1 VNRLIELALTN
12 KRTTLAALVLI
23 LIVGLITFRDI
34 PKESDPDVKIPIIY
48 VALTL
53 DGISPE
59 DAERLL
65 VRPFETQLRSIE
77 GIKEMRSSAYEGG
90 ANVVM
95 EFEAG
100 FNSTKAMADVRRKT
114 DLAKP
119 DLPPTAKEPIIN
131 EVAISEFPVLVVTL
145 SGSAPERTLIKLARD
160 LKERIEANPAVL
172 RAEVAGNR
180 DETVE
185 VVIDPM
191 RMESYGL
198 DAVQIISALTRS
210 NRLVPA
216 GSLDVGHGRF
226 AIKVPGVFENLP
238 DIMNM
243 PVKVKGD
250 AVVRIADL
258 AEVRRGFKDRESVAR
273 MNGQPAVAIE
283 VSKRVGQNI
292 IHTIAG
298 VKEIVEAERK
308 RWPEAVTVT
317 YSNDQSTNIKVMLA
331 DLTNVAVSGVILV
344 MVVVVGVLGIR
355 SGLLVGVAI
364 PGSFLLGI
372 LVLAVLGYTVN
383 VVVLFGLILAVG
395 MLVDDAIVLN
405 EYADKLMAEGYARE
419 EAYLAAAKRMAPPII
434 GSTLTKIV
442 VFMPLLF
449 WPGVVGQ
456 FMKYLP
462 VTVIALLAASLVM
475 ALLFIPALA
484 SVVGRRTAAAGG
496 GHHHDVDTHFKVED
510 LKGTT
515 GFYVRVLSKALD
527 HPGKVLLLAIALLVG
542 VQMLYAAKGRG
553 VEFFP
558 KIEAERSRVLV
569 HARGNLSIQE
579 KLALAIEVE
588 DRILPIGEFRSVY
601 TQVGARS
608 QGGQEVA
615 EDVVAVITLEYKD
628 WGTRRSAKE
637 ITDEVVKRTGDL
649 AGIWVEPAD
658 ERKGP
663 GAGKPIQIEFS
674 SREPELLPAEVAK
687 VKAHLETMTGLA
699 NVEDSRPVPGIEWR
713 VAVDRAQASKF
724 GVDTS
729 LVGSYIQ
736 LVTRGL
742 KLTDYRPNDADK
754 QVDIV
759 VRYPESDRSVG
770 QLDDIRIQTEAGLVP
785 MGNFVSRTAAPLT
798 TKVSRIDGR
807 RVMHVKS
814 DIVPGVLADDKV
826 REIRAWMDS
835 ANINPAVTVRFKGE
849 DKEQKAAASFLS
861 RAFLAALFLIAVILL
876 AQFNS
881 FYSTLL
887 ILSAVIMSTIGV
899 FLGLLATGQAFG
911 IVMGG
916 IGVIALAGII
926 VNNNIILIDTYDRLK
941 EKVPTVR
948 EALIRT
954 GAQRLR
960 PVVLTAMTAVLGL
973 LPLMFQLNI
982 DIPARHISIGA
993 PSTQWWT
1000 QIATAIVFGL
1010 TFATVLTLIV
1020 TPAALM
1026 WKANL
1031 GAWMRR
1037 LRSKGRIAAV
1047 PVEAPKLKAAE

>member
-1 VNRLIELALTN
+1 
-12 KRTTLAALVLI
+12 
-23 LIVGLITFRDI
+23 
-34 PKESDPDVKIPIIY
+34 
-48 VALTL
+48 
-53 DGISPE
+53 
-59 DAERLL
+59 
-65 VRPFETQLRSIE
+65 
-77 GIKEMRSSAYEGG
+77 
-90 ANVVM
+90 
-95 EFEAG
+95 
-100 FNSTKAMADVRRKT
+100 
-114 DLAKP
+114 
-119 DLPPTAKEPIIN
+119 
-131 EVAISEFPVLVVTL
+131 
-145 SGSAPERTLIKLARD
+145 
-160 LKERIEANPAVL
+160 
-172 RAEVAGNR
+172 
-180 DETVE
+180 
-185 VVIDPM
+185 
-191 RMESYGL
+191 
-198 DAVQIISALTRS
+198 
-210 NRLVPA
+210 
-216 GSLDVGHGRF
+216 
-226 AIKVPGVFENLP
+226 
-238 DIMNM
+238 
-243 PVKVKGD
+243 
-250 AVVRIADL
+250 
-258 AEVRRGFKDRESVAR
+258 
-273 MNGQPAVAIE
+273 
-283 VSKRVGQNI
+283 
-292 IHTIAG
+292 
-298 VKEIVEAERK
+298 
-308 RWPEAVTVT
+308 
-317 YSNDQSTNIKVMLA
+317 
-331 DLTNVAVSGVILV
+331 
-344 MVVVVGVLGIR
+344 
-355 SGLLVGVAI
+355 
-364 PGSFLLGI
+364 
-372 LVLAVLGYTVN
+372 
-383 VVVLFGLILAVG
+383 
-395 MLVDDAIVLN
+395 
-405 EYADKLMAEGYARE
+405 
-419 EAYLAAAKRMAPPII
+419 
-434 GSTLTKIV
+434 
-442 VFMPLLF
+442 LF

-484 SVVGRRTAAAGG
+484 SVVGRRTATAGG
-496 GHHHDVDTHFKVED
+496 GHHHDVDTHFKIED
-510 LKGTT
+510 LKGAT
-515 GFYVRVLSKALD
+515 GLYVQLLSKALD

-588 DRILPIGEFRSVY
+588 NRILPIGEFRSVY

-608 QGGQEVA
+608 QGGQEIA

-637 ITDEVVKRTGDL
+637 ITEEVVKRTADL
-649 AGIWVEPAD
+649 AGIWIEPAD

-699 NVEDSRPVPGIEWR
+699 NVEDSRPIPGIEWR

-814 DIVPGVLADDKV
+814 DIAPGVLADDKV
-826 REIRAWMDS
+826 REIRAWIEK
-835 ANINPAVTVRFKGE
+835 AGINPAVTVRFKGE

-941 EKVPTVR
+941 DKVPTVR

-973 LPLMFQLNI
+973 LPLMFQVNL
-982 DIPARHISIGA
+982 DIPARHVSVGA

-1031 GAWMRR
+1031 GTWSRR
-1037 LRSKGRIAAV
+1037 LRNRGRVSAM
-1047 PVEAPKLKAAE
+1047 PVESPKLKAAE

>member
-1 VNRLIELALTN
+1 MNRLIELALHN
-12 KRTTLAALVLI
+12 KRTTLAALLLI
-23 LIVGLITFRDI
+23 LIAGLITFRDI

-119 DLPPTAKEPIIN
+119 DLPATAKEPIIN

-185 VVIDPM
+185 IVIDPM

-198 DAVQIISALTRS
+198 DALQIISAITRS

-238 DIMNM
+238 DILNM

-250 AVVRIADL
+250 AVVRISDV

-292 IHTIAG
+292 IHTIEG
-298 VKEIVEAERK
+298 VKEIVEAERT

-372 LVLAVLGYTVN
+372 LVLALLGYTVN
-383 VVVLFGLILAVG
+383 IVVLFGLILAVG

-405 EYADKLMAEGYARE
+405 EYADKLMAEGFPRE
-419 EAYLAAAKRMAPPII
+419 QAYLAAAKRMAPPII

-442 VFMPLLF
+442 VFLPLLF

-484 SVVGRRTAAAGG
+484 SVVGRKTAAAGG
-496 GHHHDVDTHFKVED
+496 SHHDVDTAFKIEE

-515 GFYVRVLSKALD
+515 GLYVRALSKALD
-527 HPGKVLLLAIALLVG
+527 HPGKVLLLAIALLIG
-542 VQMLYAAKGRG
+542 VQVLYAAKGRG

-588 DRILPIGEFRSVY
+588 ERILPIGEFKSVY

-628 WGTRRSAKE
+628 WGQRRSAKE
-637 ITDEVVKRTGDL
+637 ITDEVVKRTADL

-674 SREPELLPAEVAK
+674 AREPDLLPAEVAK

-699 NVEDSRPVPGIEWR
+699 NVEDTRPIPGIEWR

-807 RVMHVKS
+807 RVMHVKA
-814 DIVPGVLADDKV
+814 DVAPGVLADDKV
-826 REIRAWMDS
+826 REIRTWMES
-835 ANINPAVTVRFKGE
+835 ARINPAVTVRFKGE
-849 DKEQKAAASFLS
+849 DQEQKAAASFLS

-926 VNNNIILIDTYDRLK
+926 VNNNIILIDTFDRLK
-941 EKVPTVR
+941 GKVPTVR

-973 LPLMFQLNI
+973 LPLMFQVNL
-982 DIPARHISIGA
+982 DIPARHISVGA

-1031 GAWMRR
+1031 GSWVRR
-1037 LRSKGRIAAV
+1037 RTRPAAV
-1047 PVEAPKLKAAE
+1047 VVDGPKLKAAE

>member
-1 VNRLIELALTN
+1 MNRLIELALFN
-12 KRTTLAALVLI
+12 KRTTIAALVLI
-23 LIVGLITFRDI
+23 LIAGLITFRDI
-34 PKESDPDVKIPIIY
+34 PKESDPDVKIPILY

-77 GIKEMRSSAYEGG
+77 GIKEMRSNAFEGG
-90 ANVVM
+90 ATVVM

-119 DLPPTAKEPIIN
+119 DLPPTAKEPVIN

-145 SGSAPERTLIKLARD
+145 SGAAPERTLIKLARD
-160 LKERIEANPAVL
+160 LKERIEANPSVL

-198 DAVQIISALTRS
+198 DALQIISALTRS

-226 AIKVPGVFENLP
+226 AIKVPGVFENIP

-250 AVVRIADL
+250 AVVRISDI
-258 AEVRRGFKDRESVAR
+258 AEVRRGFKDRESIAR
-273 MNGQPAVAIE
+273 MNGRPAVAIE

-292 IHTIAG
+292 IQTIES
-298 VKEIVEAERK
+298 VKETVEAERK
-308 RWPEAVTVT
+308 RWPESVTVT

-355 SGLLVGVAI
+355 SGLLVGIAI

-372 LVLAVLGYTVN
+372 LVLAAMGYTVN
-383 VVVLFGLILAVG
+383 IVVLFGLILAVG

-405 EYADKLMAEGYARE
+405 EYADKLMEEGYPRE
-419 EAYLAAAKRMAPPII
+419 EAYLAAAKRMAPPIV

-484 SVVGRRTAAAGG
+484 SVVGKRTAAVGG
-496 GHHHDVDTHFKVED
+496 AHHDVDTGFKVED
-510 LKGTT
+510 LKGST
-515 GFYVRVLSKALD
+515 GLYVRVLSKALD
-527 HPGKVLLLAIALLVG
+527 HPGKVLLLAVALLVG

-588 DRILPIGEFRSVY
+588 ERILPIDQFRSVY

-615 EDVVAVITLEYKD
+615 EDVVAVITLEYKE
-628 WGTRRSAKE
+628 WGQRASAKE
-637 ITDEVVKRTGDL
+637 ITAEVVKRTADL
-649 AGIWVEPAD
+649 AGIWVEPAE

-663 GAGKPIQIEFS
+663 AAGKPIQIEFS
-674 SREPELLPAEVAK
+674 AREPELLPAEVAK
-687 VKAHLETMTGLA
+687 VKAHLETISGLV
-699 NVEDSRPVPGIEWR
+699 NVEDSRPIPGIEWR

-785 MGNFVSRTAAPLT
+785 MGNFVSRSAAPLT
-798 TKVSRIDGR
+798 TKVNRIDGR

-814 DIVPGVLADDKV
+814 DIAPGVLADDKV
-826 REIRAWMDS
+826 KEIRAWMES
-835 ANINPAVTVRFKGE
+835 AGINPAVTVRFKGE

-926 VNNNIILIDTYDRLK
+926 VNNNIILIDTFDRLK
-941 EKVPTVR
+941 VKVPTVR

-973 LPLMFQLNI
+973 LPLMFQVNL
-982 DIPARHISIGA
+982 DIPARHISVGA

-1031 GAWMRR
+1031 GAWSRR
-1037 LRSKGRIAAV
+1037 LRDRGKVAAA
-1047 PVEAPKLKAAE
+1047 VEAPKLKAAE

>member
-1 VNRLIELALTN
+1 MNRLIELALTN
-12 KRTTLAALVLI
+12 KRTTLATLALI

-90 ANVVM
+90 ANIVM

-119 DLPPTAKEPIIN
+119 DLPPTTKEPIIN

-145 SGSAPERTLIKLARD
+145 SGSVPERTLIRLARD

-172 RAEVAGNR
+172 RAEIAGNR

-185 VVIDPM
+185 IVVDPM

-226 AIKVPGVFENLP
+226 AIKVPGVFENVP
-238 DIMNM
+238 DILAM
-243 PVKVKGD
+243 PVKVRGD
-250 AVVRIADL
+250 AVVRIVDIAD
-258 AEVRRGFKDRESVAR
+258 VRRGFKDRESIAR
-273 MNGQPAVAIE
+273 MNGQPAVAVE

-292 IHTIAG
+292 IQTIEG
-298 VKEIVEAERK
+298 VKQVVEGERA

-317 YSNDQSTNIKVMLA
+317 YSNDQSKNIKVMLA
-331 DLTNVAVSGVILV
+331 DLTNNAVSGVILV
-344 MVVVVGVLGIR
+344 MIVVVGALGIR

-372 LVLAVLGYTVN
+372 LVLAAMGFTVN

-405 EYADKLMAEGYARE
+405 EYADKLMAEGYDRE
-419 EAYLAAAKRMAPPII
+419 EAYRGAAKRMAPPII

-442 VFMPLLF
+442 VFMPLLL

-462 VTVIALLAASLVM
+462 VTVIALLAASLAM

-484 SVVGRRTAAAGG
+484 SVVGRRSGAGAGG
-496 GHHHDVDTHFKVED
+496 GHHDIDTAFRIEN
-510 LKGTT
+510 LKGLT
-515 GFYVRVLSKALD
+515 GLYVRVLSKALD

-542 VQMLYAAKGRG
+542 VQAAYAMKGRG

-558 KIEAERSRVLV
+558 KIEPERSRVLV
-569 HARGNLSIQE
+569 HARGNLSIRE
-579 KLALAIEVE
+579 KLALAVEVE
-588 DRILPIGEFRSVY
+588 DRIRPIGEFKSVY
-601 TQVGARS
+601 TSVGSRG

-615 EDVVAVITLEYKD
+615 EDVVAVITLEFKD
-628 WGTRRSAKE
+628 WGQRRPAKE
-637 ITDEVVKRTGDL
+637 ITQDVLRRTADL
-649 AGIWVEPAD
+649 AGIWVEAAD

-663 GAGKPIQIEFS
+663 AAGKPIHIEFS
-674 SREPELLPAEVAK
+674 AREPDLLPAEVAK
-687 VKAHLETMTGLA
+687 ARAHLETMTGLV

-713 VAVDRAQASKF
+713 VAVDRAQAAKF
-724 GVDTS
+724 GVDVS

-785 MGNFVSRTAAPLT
+785 IGNFVSRTAAPLT
-798 TKVSRIDGR
+798 TKVNRVDGR
-807 RVMHVKS
+807 RVLTVKA
-814 DIVPGVLADDKV
+814 DVAPGVLADDKV
-826 REIRAWMDS
+826 REIRAWIDS
-835 ANINPAVTVRFKGE
+835 AKINPEVAVRFKGE

-861 RAFLAALFLIAVILL
+861 RAFMAALFLIAVILL

-941 EKVPTVR
+941 GKVPTVR

-973 LPLMFQLNI
+973 LPLMFQVNL
-982 DIPARHISIGA
+982 DIPERHVSVGA

-1020 TPAALM
+1020 TPSALM

-1031 GAWMRR
+1031 GAWVRRMRG
-1037 LRSKGRIAAV
+1037 RSRIAAIA
-1047 PVEAPKLKAAE
+1047 VEGPTLKAAE

>member
-1 VNRLIELALTN
+1 MNRLIELALFN
-12 KRTTLAALVLI
+12 KRTTIAALVLI
-23 LIVGLITFRDI
+23 LIAGLITFRDI

-77 GIKEMRSSAYEGG
+77 GIKEMRSNAFEGG
-90 ANVVM
+90 ATVVM

-119 DLPPTAKEPIIN
+119 DLPPTAKEPVIN

-160 LKERIEANPAVL
+160 LKERIEANPSVL

-198 DAVQIISALTRS
+198 DALQIISALTRS

-226 AIKVPGVFENLP
+226 AIKVPGVFETIP
-238 DIMNM
+238 DILNM

-250 AVVRIADL
+250 AVVRIADI

-273 MNGQPAVAIE
+273 MNGKPAVAIE

-292 IHTIAG
+292 IQTIES
-298 VKEIVEAERK
+298 VKETVEAERK

-355 SGLLVGVAI
+355 SGLLVGIAI

-372 LVLAVLGYTVN
+372 LVLAGMGYTVN
-383 VVVLFGLILAVG
+383 IVVLFGLILAVG

-405 EYADKLMAEGYARE
+405 EYADKLMEEGYPRE
-419 EAYLAAAKRMAPPII
+419 QAYLAAAKRMAPPII

-484 SVVGRRTAAAGG
+484 SVVGKRTAAAEGA
-496 GHHHDVDTHFKVED
+496 HHDVDTAFKVED
-510 LKGTT
+510 LKGST
-515 GFYVRVLSKALD
+515 GLYVRVLSKALD
-527 HPGKVLLLAIALLVG
+527 HPGKVLLLAVALLVG

-588 DRILPIGEFRSVY
+588 ERILPIGQFKSVY
-601 TQVGARS
+601 TQVGTRS

-615 EDVVAVITLEYKD
+615 EDVVAVITLEYKE
-628 WGTRRSAKE
+628 WGQRASAKA
-637 ITDEVVKRTGDL
+637 ITEEVVKRTADL
-649 AGIWVEPAD
+649 AGIWVEPAE

-663 GAGKPIQIEFS
+663 AAGKPIQIEFS
-674 SREPELLPAEVAK
+674 AREPELLPAEVAK
-687 VKAHLETMTGLA
+687 VKAHLETIQGLV

-798 TKVSRIDGR
+798 TKVNRIDGR

-814 DIVPGVLADDKV
+814 DIAPGVLADDKV
-826 REIRAWMDS
+826 KEIRAWMET
-835 ANINPAVTVRFKGE
+835 AGINPAVTVRFKGE

-926 VNNNIILIDTYDRLK
+926 VNNNIILIDTFDRLK
-941 EKVPTVR
+941 DKVPTVR

-973 LPLMFQLNI
+973 LPLMFQVNL
-982 DIPARHISIGA
+982 DIPARHISVGA

-1031 GAWMRR
+1031 GAWSRR
-1037 LRSKGRIAAV
+1037 LRNRGKVAAV
-1047 PVEAPKLKAAE
+1047 TGDAPKLKAAE

>member
-1 VNRLIELALTN
+1 VNRLIELALDN

-23 LIVGLITFRDI
+23 LIAGLITFRDI

-77 GIKEMRSSAYEGG
+77 GIKEMRSQAYEGG
-90 ANVVM
+90 ANIVM

-145 SGSAPERTLIKLARD
+145 SGSVPERTLIRLART

-180 DETVE
+180 DETVDI
-185 VVIDPM
+185 VIDPI

-198 DAVQIISALTRS
+198 DAVQIIGALSRS

-216 GSLDVGHGRF
+216 GSVDVGHGRF
-226 AIKVPGVFENLP
+226 AIKVPGVFESVP
-238 DIMNM
+238 DILSM

-250 AVVRIADL
+250 AVVRIADV

-273 MNGQPAVAIE
+273 MNGAPAVAIE

-292 IHTIAG
+292 IQTIDA
-298 VKEIVEAERK
+298 VKQIVEAERAH
-308 RWPEAVTVT
+308 WPEAVTVT
-317 YSNDQSTNIKVMLA
+317 YSNDQSRNIKVMLA
-331 DLTNVAVSGVILV
+331 DLTNNAVSGVILV
-344 MVVVVGVLGIR
+344 MIVVVGVLGIR

-372 LVLAVLGYTVN
+372 LVLATMGYTVN
-383 VVVLFGLILAVG
+383 IVVLFGLILAVG

-405 EYADKLMAEGYARE
+405 EYADKLMAEGYGRE
-419 EAYLAAAKRMAPPII
+419 AAYMAAAKRMAPPIV

-442 VFMPLLF
+442 VFLPLLF

-462 VTVIALLAASLVM
+462 VTVIALLAASLIM
-475 ALLFIPALA
+475 ALFFIPALA
-484 SVVGRRTAAAGG
+484 SVIGRRSAASSPGGEHHDIDTAARIDRLTG
-496 GHHHDVDTHFKVED
+496 F
-510 LKGTT
+510 T

-542 VQMLYAAKGRG
+542 VQTLYATKGRG

-558 KIEAERSRVLV
+558 KIEPERSRVLV
-569 HARGNLSIQE
+569 HARGNLSLRE
-579 KLALAIEVE
+579 KLALAVEVE
-588 DRILPIGEFRSVY
+588 ERILPLGEFKSVY
-601 TQVGARS
+601 TSVGARG

-615 EDVVAVITLEYKD
+615 EDVVAVITLEYKN
-628 WGTRRSAKE
+628 WGQRRPAKE
-637 ITDEVVKRTGDL
+637 ITADVARRTADL
-649 AGIWVEPAD
+649 AGIWVESAE

-663 GAGKPIQIEFS
+663 AAGKPIQIEFS
-674 SREPELLPAEVAK
+674 AREPEKLPAVVAK
-687 VKAHLETMTGLA
+687 VKAQMEAMPGLA

-713 VAVDRAQASKF
+713 VAVDRAQAAKF
-724 GVDTS
+724 GVDVS

-759 VRYPESDRSVG
+759 VRYPESDRSIG
-770 QLDDIRIQTEAGLVP
+770 QLDDIRLQTDAGLVP
-785 MGNFVSRTAAPLT
+785 IGNFVSRAAAPLT
-798 TKVSRIDGR
+798 NKVNRVDGR
-807 RVMHVKS
+807 RVLKVKA
-814 DIVPGVLADDKV
+814 DVAPGVLADDKV
-826 REIRAWMDS
+826 REIRAWLDG
-835 ANINPAVTVRFKGE
+835 ADLDPDVAVRFKGE
-849 DKEQKAAASFLS
+849 DKEQKAASSFLS

-926 VNNNIILIDTYDRLK
+926 VNNNIILIDTFDRLK
-941 EKVPTVR
+941 GKVPTIR
-948 EALIRT
+948 EALLRT

-973 LPLMFQLNI
+973 LPLMFQVNL
-982 DIPARHISIGA
+982 DIPAREVSVGA

-1031 GAWMRR
+1031 GTWVRR
-1037 LRSKGRIAAV
+1037 LRGKPGLAVVETPRLPQAAD
-1047 PVEAPKLKAAE
+1047 

>member
-1 VNRLIELALTN
+1 VNRLIELALGN

-23 LIVGLITFRDI
+23 LVAGLVTFRDI

-77 GIKEMRSSAYEGG
+77 GIKEMRSTAYEGG
-90 ANVVM
+90 ANIVM

-119 DLPPTAKEPIIN
+119 DLPPTTKEPVVN

-145 SGSAPERTLIKLARD
+145 SGSVPERTLIRLARD

-172 RAEVAGNR
+172 RAEIAGNR

-185 VVIDPM
+185 VVIDPL

-198 DAVQIISALTRS
+198 DALQIITAIARS

-226 AIKVPGVFENLP
+226 AIKVPGVFETVP
-238 DIMNM
+238 DILAM
-243 PVKVKGD
+243 PVKVRGD
-250 AVVRIADL
+250 AVVRIVDI

-273 MNGQPAVAIE
+273 MNGQPAVAVE

-292 IHTIAG
+292 IQTIEG
-298 VKEIVEAERK
+298 VKQVVEAERA
-308 RWPEAVTVT
+308 RWPETVTVT
-317 YSNDQSTNIKVMLA
+317 YSNDQSKNIKVMLA
-331 DLTNVAVSGVILV
+331 DLTNNAVSGVILV
-344 MVVVVGVLGIR
+344 MIVVVGALGIR

-364 PGSFLLGI
+364 PGSFLLGV
-372 LVLAVLGYTVN
+372 LVLALLGYTVN
-383 VVVLFGLILAVG
+383 IVVLFGLILAVG

-405 EYADKLMAEGYARE
+405 EYADKLMAEGWDRE
-419 EAYLAAAKRMAPPII
+419 AAYLAAAKRMAPPIV

-442 VFMPLLF
+442 VFLPLLF

-475 ALLFIPALA
+475 ALFFIPALA
-484 SVVGRRTAAAGG
+484 SVVGRRAAPAGG
-496 GHHHDVDTHFKVED
+496 ARHDVDTAVRIED
-510 LKGTT
+510 LKGPT
-515 GFYVRVLSKALD
+515 GVYVRILSKALD
-527 HPGKVLLLAIALLVG
+527 HPGKVLLAAIALLIG
-542 VQMLYAAKGRG
+542 VQVVYATKGRG

-558 KIEAERSRVLV
+558 KIEPERSRVLV

-579 KLALAIEVE
+579 KLALAVEVE
-588 DRILPIGEFRSVY
+588 NRILPLGEFKSVY
-601 TQVGARS
+601 TSVGARG

-615 EDVVAVITLEYKD
+615 EDVVAVITLEFKD
-628 WGTRRSAKE
+628 WDKRRPAKE
-637 ITDEVVKRTGDL
+637 IAADIVRRTADL
-649 AGIWVEPAD
+649 AGIWVEPSD

-663 GAGKPIQIEFS
+663 PVGKPIHVELS
-674 SREPELLPAEVAK
+674 AREPELLPAQVAK
-687 VKAHLETMTGLA
+687 VKAKLESMTGLV

-713 VAVDRAQASKF
+713 IAVDRAQAAKF
-724 GVDTS
+724 GVDVA
-729 LVGSYIQ
+729 LVGNYIQ

-770 QLDDIRIQTEAGLVP
+770 QLDEIRIQTEAGLVP
-785 MGNFVSRTAAPLT
+785 IGNFVSRSAAPLT
-798 TKVSRIDGR
+798 SKVNRIDGR
-807 RVMHVKS
+807 RVMSVKA
-814 DIVPGVLADDKV
+814 DIAPGVLADAKV
-826 REIRAWMDS
+826 REIRAWLETAGIDPS
-835 ANINPAVTVRFKGE
+835 VTVRFKGE
-849 DKEQKAAASFLS
+849 DKEQQAAASFLS
-861 RAFLAALFLIAVILL
+861 KAFAVALFLIAVILL

-926 VNNNIILIDTYDRLK
+926 VNNNIILIDTFDRLK
-941 EKVPTVR
+941 GKVPTVR

-973 LPLMFQLNI
+973 LPLMFQVNL
-982 DIPARHISIGA
+982 DIPAREVSVGA

-1010 TFATVLTLIV
+1010 TFATVLTLVV

-1031 GAWMRR
+1031 GAWLRRMR
-1037 LRSKGRIAAV
+1037 GRGAVVAV
-1047 PVEAPKLKAAE
+1047 PVEGRRG